1 MAKINEAALYQP
13 VKQYFTDR
21 GYAVH
26 GEVMNCDAVAMSAE
40 GIVHVIE
47 LKTACNLTLLLQAV
61 ARMKLASYV
70 SIAIPTPTRRQLP
83 LWRELCT
90 LCERVGIGLLTVTF
104 IKNGAF
110 VTEHV
115 IAQLTDVKPNRK
127 RKAALVKEVQ
137 SRHGDFIVG
146 GTNKVKQ
153 MTAYRQLSL
162 LCVAQLLHRG
172 PSSPKELREALLNDK
187 VGRLLQMNVYG
198 WFERKRVGIYDVSE
212 AGQTAAITYATILRE
227 MGVLEYNKNN

>member
-1 MAKINEAALYQP
+1 MKKINEAALYQP
-13 VKQYFTDR
+13 IKQYFVER
-21 GYAVH
+21 GYVVH
-26 GEVMNCDAVAMSAE
+26 GEVMNCDIVAMSAE

-47 LKTACNLTLLLQAV
+47 LKTSCNLTLLLQAV

-70 SIAIPTPTRRQLP
+70 SVAIPTPTRRQLP

-104 IKNGAF
+104 IKNGAY

-115 IAQLTDVKPNRK
+115 SAQRSDLNPNRK
-127 RKAALVKEVQ
+127 RKAALIKEVH
-137 SRHGDFIVG
+137 SRHGDFNVG
-146 GTNKVKQ
+146 GTNKVKL

-172 PSSPKELREALLNDK
+172 PSRPKELREALLNDK
-187 VGRLLQMNVYG
+187 VARILQMNVYG

-212 AGQTAAITYATILRE
+212 TGKAAAITYASILRE
-227 MGVLEYNKNN
+227 MGAVEYNINN